1 MMYKNLIRPLL
12 FSYDPEKAHDIT
24 HRFGSEISKNQA
36 LLSVLSSLFETNKD
50 RLSQQICG
58 LHFPSPIGLAAGFDK
73 NAHLVPLFQAL
84 DFGFTEIGSI
94 TANPSVGNPKPR
106 LVRLPKDSALINR
119 MGLNNDGAAVITQ
132 RIKSFKS
139 GLHFPLG
146 VNIAKTHD
154 PSILGDLAVQDYITS
169 FKLAQPVAD
178 YITVNIS
185 CPNTEEGKTFED
197 PESLTVLMEAINAVR
212 DHTCPVFMK
221 LSADLN
227 ASQIH
232 ELVQICERGLMD
244 GYVVTNTSLV
254 RSTLSEAG
262 LRAATQFGRGGLSG
276 EPLFKNMLQIVRQLH
291 SIIGTNKPIIAVG
304 GIDSAEKS
312 LQVLQA
318 GASLLQIYTG
328 LVYNGPFLARRIN
341 MELNSYLVKNGIRN
355 VSELRNEK
363 PI

>member
-1 MMYKNLIRPLL
+1 MIYKNLIRPLL
-12 FSYDPEKAHDIT
+12 FSYDPEKAHDII
-24 HRFGSEISKNQA
+24 HRFGSEISKNPA

-58 LHFPSPIGLAAGFDK
+58 LDFPSPVGLAAGFDK

-106 LVRLPKDSALINR
+106 MLRLPNDSALINR
-119 MGLNNDGAAVITQ
+119 MGLNNDGASVITQ
-132 RIKSFKS
+132 RIKSYKND
-139 GLHFPLG
+139 LHFPLG

-154 PSILGDLAVQDYITS
+154 PLILGDVAVQDYITS
-169 FKLAQPVAD
+169 FKLAQSVAD

-227 ASQIH
+227 PSQIH
-232 ELVQICERGLMD
+232 ELVHICERGLID

-254 RSTLSEAG
+254 RSSLSEAG
-262 LRAATQFGRGGLSG
+262 LSAATQFGRGGLSG
-276 EPLFKNMLQIVRQLH
+276 KPLFKNMLQMVKQLH
-291 SIIGTNKPIIAVG
+291 AITGTSKPIIAVG
-304 GIDSAEKS
+304 GIDSTDKS
-312 LQVLQA
+312 LRVLQA
-318 GASLLQIYTG
+318 GASLIQIYTG
-328 LVYNGPFLARRIN
+328 LIYEGPFLARRIN
-341 MELNSYLVKNGIRN
+341 MELNEYLAKNGIRSL
-355 VSELRNEK
+355 SELRN
-363 PI
+363 